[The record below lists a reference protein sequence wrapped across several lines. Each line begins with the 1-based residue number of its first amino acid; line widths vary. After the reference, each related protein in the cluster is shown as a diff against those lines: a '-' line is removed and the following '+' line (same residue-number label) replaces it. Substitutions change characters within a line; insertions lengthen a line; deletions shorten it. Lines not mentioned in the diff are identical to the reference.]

1 MASKR
6 RQSTRPDPGGPF
18 FLARW
23 MDALGVTD
31 RQLCELLDVSQP
43 AVSRWRSGSRVP
55 RRYATEDGVRDPIV
69 TIAKALTKLSGTKV
83 QPSDLW
89 TSPKPGRQ
97 FNSHPMIRK
106 DPK

>member
-1 MASKR
+1 
-6 RQSTRPDPGGPF
+6 
-18 FLARW
+18 

-69 TIAKALTKLSGTKV
+69 TIARALTRLSGVKV
-83 QPSDLW
+83 LPSDLW
-89 TSPKPGRQ
+89 TSPKPHHY
-97 FNSHPMIRK
+97 STIIRSGTPNDHQSVAK
-106 DPK
+106 RRSQETR

>member
-6 RQSTRPDPGGPF
+6 RQSARPDPGGPF
-18 FLARW
+18 FLGRW

-43 AVSRWRSGSRVP
+43 AVSRWRSGARIP
-55 RRYATEDGVRDPIV
+55 RRYATEDDKIRDPIV
-69 TIAKALTKLSGTKV
+69 NIARALTKLSGTKV

-89 TSPKPGRQ
+89 TSPKPRYH
-97 FNSHPMIRK
+97 NSHPMRTK
-106 DPK
+106 